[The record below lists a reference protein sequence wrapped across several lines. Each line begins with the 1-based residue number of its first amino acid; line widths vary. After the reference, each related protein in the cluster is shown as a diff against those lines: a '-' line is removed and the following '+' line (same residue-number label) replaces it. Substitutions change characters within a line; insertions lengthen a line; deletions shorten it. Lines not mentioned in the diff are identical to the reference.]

1 MVYESSS
8 TPLLGMSLLQIDN
21 TFFIQLGLFLLLMI
35 VLQRLL
41 FRPLLETLQ
50 ARRERITGRQA
61 EAVRLRQEADEL
73 SRRYQTAMERTRQE
87 AATIKA
93 ELVEAGK
100 ATEQQLLDE
109 VRHAAYQ
116 QLEQAQREQE
126 QTVAAARREL
136 PPHAAAL
143 ARTMVATLLRQGRTT
158 LFLLAFSV
166 AIALAGGQPAL
177 AAAPTDGGHGEQEA
191 AGCWLQSEAGQLG
204 GWAFNFVLL
213 VGGLVWAGRQA
224 TRRLLATRR
233 EKLVAELA
241 EAARLREEAVDL
253 LDAARAQ
260 LAGLEAEQQRL
271 LVELR
276 QEGERERERLI
287 ANAQRQAERIRVETE
302 AALAQEARRARTTVQ
317 LELIDQAVQLAEQ
330 QLREELTPA
339 EDQRQMEAFFTLL
352 TPEATPGAA
361 EPNR

>member
-109 VRHAAYQ
+109 VRRAAYQ

-136 PPHAAAL
+136 PPHAAEL

-158 LFLLAFSV
+158 LLLLAFSV

-177 AAAPTDGGHGEQEA
+177 AAAPADGGHGEQE

-224 TRRLLATRR
+224 TRRLLTARR

-287 ANAQRQAERIRVETE
+287 ADAQRQAERIRVETE

-330 QLREELTPA
+330 QLRQELTPA

-361 EPNR
+361 EPDR